1 MNSKTPLIDSDL
13 NKNDFFEYI
22 YALFKLVLPKL
33 GAKYKLDWN
42 NGNLCISCEE
52 TLMFKVSFN
61 EEPSFEFSSGVQ
73 LFAPTVL
80 SPSNYVYVIKA
91 IEAYPSYMWAHITG
105 LTETCKPTFNLQAKV
120 ISDIMKLHEVGS
132 GSAEV
137 LKALL
142 VISDATASATV
153 ECKEPFPDQLELDED
168 EEDVFSKYEAAL
180 GGSEF
185 YEDDDN
191 IEDEDED
198 SDEYEEDD
206 FEDEDEDEDVPDFVP
221 PSPYRFVRHTKE
233 QPQFKKYYLKTQ
245 HIFKMLN
252 ALNSYIVETNKHL
265 RSRKQHPA
273 CNQIEYMPEYSDATK
288 LTFSS
293 PLLANKKS
301 APILFSME
309 YSQNYLPIDEVF
321 DLFKDALLDQ
331 FMNPTLKTKRT
342 ETLRTILRKSKDIVS
357 FINNFEDA
365 E

>member
-1 MNSKTPLIDSDL
+1 MNSNTIDSDL
-13 NKNDFFEYI
+13 NKTDFFEYI

-80 SPSNYVYVIKA
+80 SPSNYVYAIKA

-105 LTETCKPTFNLQAKV
+105 LTETFKPTFNLQAKV

-153 ECKEPFPDQLELDED
+153 ECKEPFPAELDED
-168 EEDVFSKYEAAL
+168 EDDVFSKYEAAL
-180 GGSEF
+180 GDSEF

-191 IEDEDED
+191 DNDED
-198 SDEYEEDD
+198 SDEYEEED
-206 FEDEDEDEDVPDFVP
+206 FEDDEDEDDEDVPDFVP

-233 QPQFKKYYLKTQ
+233 QPQFRKYYLKTQ

-273 CNQIEYMPEYSDATK
+273 CNQIEYMPEYSDATQ

-293 PLLANKKS
+293 PLLQNRKS
-301 APILFSME
+301 KLLTFSVE
-309 YSQNYLPIDEVF
+309 YRQNYLPVDEVF
-321 DLFKDALLDQ
+321 NLFKDALLDQ
-331 FMNPTLKTKRT
+331 FMDRTLKTKRT
-342 ETLRTILRKSKDIVS
+342 EMLRTLLRKSKDLIA